1 MTNKNITIRPEEH
14 RDYKHIVS
22 LILRS
27 FQEGTD
33 YSDGTDIIA
42 LVEEIRDSKYHI
54 PELSFVRALPS
65 REISNSTTRSD
76 SGRRPSSAFSRQAAG
91 Q

>member
-1 MTNKNITIRPEEH
+1 MVTEDMRMINNKIKIRPEEH
-14 RDYKHIVS
+14 KDYKSIVS

-42 LVEEIRDSKYHI
+42 LVEEIRDSRFYI
-54 PELSFVRALPS
+54 PKLSC
-65 REISNSTTRSD
+65 
-76 SGRRPSSAFSRQAAG
+76 
-91 Q
+91 

>member
-1 MTNKNITIRPEEH
+1 MMKKKITIRPEEH
-14 RDYKHIVS
+14 KDYKSIIS

-42 LVEEIRDSKYHI
+42 LVEEIRDSKYYI
-54 PELSFVRALPS
+54 PELSFVAELEGKIVGHFLFSKFPLS
-65 REISNSTTRSD
+65 PEK
-76 SGRRPSSAFSRQAAG
+76 SG
-91 Q
+91 

>member
-1 MTNKNITIRPEEH
+1 MNGELAIRPEEH
-14 RDYKHIVS
+14 KDYKSIVS

-42 LVEEIRDSKYHI
+42 LVEEIRDSKYYI
-54 PELSFVRALPS
+54 PANSEPKRSVRRS
-65 REISNSTTRSD
+65 RTAAMRS
-76 SGRRPSSAFSRQAAG
+76 RAAIL
-91 Q
+91 

>member
-1 MTNKNITIRPEEH
+1 MNKKITIRPEEH
-14 RDYKHIVS
+14 KDYKNIIS

-42 LVEEIRDSKYHI
+42 SVMLAAVSVHADYFHQGIG
-54 PELSFVRALPS
+54 
-65 REISNSTTRSD
+65 SD
-76 SGRRPSSAFSRQAAG
+76 VSGNI
-91 Q
+91 